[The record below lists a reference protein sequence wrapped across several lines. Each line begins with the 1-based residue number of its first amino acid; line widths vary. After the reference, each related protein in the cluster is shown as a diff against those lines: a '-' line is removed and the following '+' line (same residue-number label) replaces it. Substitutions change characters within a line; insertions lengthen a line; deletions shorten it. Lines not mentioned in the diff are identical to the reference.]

1 MSIATFESPQVA
13 TQQFFAWV
21 SENEADTTVRETA
34 SETASAKIATPV
46 AVQQPVATQHVA
58 VQDARDSQR
67 IGKPVRLGTVMI
79 KLLKSYGISD
89 EEIAEGL
96 AAYAANAELA
106 KAELTGAGLAK
117 AG

>member
-1 MSIATFESPQVA
+1 MSIATFESPRVS

-21 SENEADTTVRETA
+21 SENEVDTTARETA
-34 SETASAKIATPV
+34 RHTSSQPLRYEKIATPV
-46 AVQQPVATQHVA
+46 AVPQHVATQHSA
-58 VQDARDSQR
+58 TQDARDSQR
-67 IGKPVRLGTVMI
+67 IGKPVRLGAVMI

-96 AAYAANAELA
+96 AAYAANS
-106 KAELTGAGLAK
+106 ELTGAGLAK